1 MQTTLP
7 LAFEKISSKLPSF
20 AEGITVS
27 PLIAELQAIITQE
40 LAPKVQSID
49 EGMYPREFMQ
59 RVGALQGFGQTVSPE
74 FGGTGNGLKAA
85 IQVIEAISAEC
96 LCTGF
101 MAWCQIACTWYM
113 QNSDN
118 AYLKTHILPQVA
130 KGTLLGGTGLSNPM
144 KHFADIEK
152 IALTAKRKSGGY
164 VLNGLLPWVS
174 NIGAGHPFGIAAKL
188 TDSDGY
194 LMAIASDQFAGLTLR
209 QNAHFIALEGSGT
222 FSCCFKDVFIPDEWI
237 LAVPCEDYVQRI
249 RPGFILTQVGMGLG
263 LIADCINTIE
273 RYQSR
278 LGHVNAFLDDR
289 AQDLAEELAIARHQ
303 TYTLAD
309 RLSQPDV
316 QITSD
321 LLREVLEI
329 RIAGSE
335 LSLRAANAAMLHAGA
350 RAYLHGSRPAR
361 RLREAYFVAIVT
373 PAIKQ
378 LKKMLYHLE
387 QGDLQDS
394 SISGE
399 KDDE

>member
-1 MQTTLP
+1 MQATLP
-7 LAFEKISSKLPSF
+7 LTLEKAVHKSPSF
-20 AEGITVS
+20 AEGTPSYPLLTDLQSITNK
-27 PLIAELQAIITQE
+27 E
-40 LAPKVQSID
+40 LAPIVQRID
-49 EGMYPREFMQ
+49 QEGLYPREFMHH
-59 RVGALQGFGQTVSPE
+59 VGELQGFSQAVSPE

-85 IQVIEAISAEC
+85 VQVIEAISAEC

-118 AYLKTHILPQVA
+118 SYLQTQVLPQVA
-130 KGTLLGGTGLSNPM
+130 KGEIFGGTGLSNPM

-152 IALTAKRKSGGY
+152 IALTAERKSGGY

-174 NIGAGHPFGIAAKL
+174 NIGSGHPFGIAAKL
-188 TDSDGY
+188 ADRDGY

-222 FSCCFKDVFIPDEWI
+222 FSCHFNNVFIPDEWI
-237 LAVPCEDYVQRI
+237 LAAPCENYVNKI

-263 LIADCINTIE
+263 LISDCINTIE

-278 LGHVNAFLDDR
+278 LGHVNAFLDDQ
-289 AQDLAEELAIARHQ
+289 AEDLAAELAIARHQ
-303 TYTLAD
+303 TYALAD
-309 RLSQPDV
+309 ELSQPHV
-316 QITSD
+316 QITHD
-321 LLREVLEI
+321 LLREVIKI

-335 LSLRAANAAMLHAGA
+335 LSLKAANAAMLHAGA

-378 LKKMLYHLE
+378 LKKMLHRLE
-387 QGDLQDS
+387 QGNLQIAGDAL
-394 SISGE
+394 
-399 KDDE
+399 

>member
-1 MQTTLP
+1 MQATLP
-7 LAFEKISSKLPSF
+7 LALEKASHKLPSF
-20 AEGITVS
+20 AEGTTVS
-27 PLIAELQAIITQE
+27 PLMTDLQVIITQE
-40 LAPKVQSID
+40 LAPLVQRID
-49 EGMYPREFMQ
+49 QEGLYPREFMQ
-59 RVGALQGFGQTVSPE
+59 HIGALQGFSHTVSPE
-74 FGGTGNGLKAA
+74 FGGSGNGLKAA

-118 AYLKTHILPQVA
+118 SYLKTQILPQVA
-130 KGTLLGGTGLSNPM
+130 KGQLLGGTGLSNPM

-152 IALTAKRKSGGY
+152 IALTAERKSGGY
-164 VLNGLLPWVS
+164 ILNGLLPWVS
-174 NIGAGHPFGIAAKL
+174 NIGTGHPFGIAAKL
-188 TDSDGY
+188 ADSDSY

-222 FSCCFKDVFIPDEWI
+222 FSCHFKDVFIPDEWI
-237 LAVPCEDYVQRI
+237 LAAPCEDYVQRI
-249 RPGFILTQVGMGLG
+249 RPAFILTQVGMGLG

-278 LGHVNAFLDDR
+278 LGHVNAFLDDQ
-289 AQDLAEELAIARHQ
+289 AQDLAAELAIARRQ
-303 TYTLAD
+303 IYDLAD
-309 RLSQPDV
+309 QLSQPHV
-316 QITSD
+316 QITPD
-321 LLREVLEI
+321 LLREVIKL

-378 LKKMLYHLE
+378 LKKMLHYLE
-387 QGDLQDS
+387 QGNLQ
-394 SISGE
+394 ITGE
-399 KDDE
+399 TL